1 VIHQRSG
8 GIPRTISVLC
18 DNALM
23 SGFAVD
29 QRPVGR
35 QLVLEV
41 CRDFDF
47 ETPLAP
53 PGPQGIAPRPSAAV
67 PIKPAAAPPASE
79 APARHERQAEA
90 TPKTTERLF
99 ATFGRPAR
107 SWFSK

>member
-1 VIHQRSG
+1 
-8 GIPRTISVLC
+8 
-18 DNALM
+18 M

-53 PGPQGIAPRPSAAV
+53 PGPHGIAPRPAGAV
-67 PIKPAAAPPASE
+67 PLRPAATAAS
-79 APARHERQAEA
+79 A
-90 TPKTTERLF
+90 TPDAAARREREPEPEAEPEPPRDPKNERLF

-107 SWFSK
+107 SWFSR